1 MADYIDVT
9 IRIVDGD
16 PEKEA
21 DNIRRLIWGSYER
34 VTPQRGKKC
43 KGEADIICWKK
54 KGVTI
59 TRGSAWEDRRY

>member
-1 MADYIDVT
+1 MVEYIDII

-16 PEKEA
+16 RKIEV
-21 DNIRRLIWGSYER
+21 DNIQRLIWGSYER
-34 VTPQRGKKC
+34 VTPQRGKKH
-43 KGEADIICWKK
+43 KGDADIICWKK